1 MPNMK
6 EVKDGYNKT
15 ILKKTA
21 QPDHE
26 QEQPPKDSQA
36 NTQT

>member
-21 QPDHE
+21 QPE
-26 QEQPPKDSQA
+26 QEQPLKDRQA